1 MIAAAG
7 QIPQNLKQ
15 GVQAINGYTPS
26 SALGRTALVTL
37 KSALIPGYPLMML
50 ASNKKMAV
58 NQSIKQ
64 KIALLT
70 GSSFLINAST
80 LGTIALSIAVF
91 KFGISLPFVRE
102 IFLGLISLFAL
113 GVFLTFVL
121 CCANKT
127 KKIET
132 KTHIIF
138 TPKQDPAQ
146 GKSEVD
152 KLKKKLLDKTNVE
165 DQKTGNSFTT
175 SSTIASRNTYQPAL
189 KPNDDLIF
197 RLNFPP
203 RHTQSTVKPQKLP
216 GKRDDEI
223 LPDEWEAW
231 GIDYTKIDEEQNKEA
246 LARIQA
252 EGIAEEKN
260 RSLGIN
266 LRNRFYSRILDSTN
280 PRLQIPKHVY
290 EEQNNLNE
298 TKISEVK

>member
-121 CCANKT
+121 CCLNKT
-127 KKIET
+127 KKIEP

-152 KLKKKLLDKTNVE
+152 KLKKKFLDKTNVE

-175 SSTIASRNTYQPAL
+175 SST
-189 KPNDDLIF
+189 
-197 RLNFPP
+197 
-203 RHTQSTVKPQKLP
+203 
-216 GKRDDEI
+216 
-223 LPDEWEAW
+223 
-231 GIDYTKIDEEQNKEA
+231 
-246 LARIQA
+246 
-252 EGIAEEKN
+252 N
-260 RSLGIN
+260 RY
-266 LRNRFYSRILDSTN
+266 YSRIPDSTN
-280 PRLQIPKHVY
+280 PKLQIPEHIY
-290 EEQNNLNE
+290 NEQNNLNE
-298 TKISEVK
+298 TKISEAK